1 MVGTMHDLV
10 IIGGGPAGL
19 AAGIYA
25 VRYGMDVI
33 VLEKSIVQGQ
43 ISLTSVIENFPGFP
57 SISGR
62 ELMQQFKAH
71 ATAAGVEM
79 KAAEVKKIED
89 NGDSKTIITF
99 DEEIET
105 KAVIM
110 ATGAEPRRLGVPGE
124 SKYLGKGVSYCATC
138 DGPFFAGQEVIVVGG
153 GDSAITEALILS
165 NIAGKVYVIHRR
177 DELRSC
183 DLLKKRATEKEN
195 IEFIWDTTLEE
206 ILGGELVEKV
216 RLKNVN
222 TNETTEMN
230 IDGVF
235 IFVGISPR
243 TDIVDV
249 EKTKNGFIKTDGLM
263 QSSVRGIFAA
273 GDCRET
279 VMWQVVTAV
288 SDGAVAAVSA
298 YKYIMGLE

>member
-1 MVGTMHDLV
+1 MYDLV

-62 ELMQQFKAH
+62 ELMQHFKAH

-79 KAAEVKKIED
+79 KAAEVKTIKD

-206 ILGGELVEKV
+206 ILGDELVEKV
-216 RLKNVN
+216 RLKNVK
-222 TNETTEMN
+222 TNETKEMN

-243 TDIVDV
+243 TEIVDV

-263 QSSVRGIFAA
+263 QSSVSGIFAA

>member
-1 MVGTMHDLV
+1 MYDLV
-10 IIGGGPAGL
+10 IIGGGPAGM

-25 VRYGMDVI
+25 VRYGMNVL

-71 ATAAGVEM
+71 AIAAGVKM
-79 KAAEVKKIED
+79 KAAEVKKIEED
-89 NGDSKTIITF
+89 GDSKTIVTF
-99 DEEIET
+99 DEEIRAR
-105 KAVIM
+105 AVII
-110 ATGAEPRRLGVPGE
+110 ATGAEPKRLGVPGE

-153 GDSAITEALILS
+153 GDSALTEALILS
-165 NIAGKVYVIHRR
+165 NIASKVYVIHRR

-183 DLLKKRATEKEN
+183 NLLKERAGEKEN
-195 IEFIWDTTLEE
+195 IEFIWDTVIEE
-206 ILGGELVEKV
+206 IMGDELVGKV
-216 RLKNVN
+216 RLKNVK
-222 TNETTEMN
+222 TGEVTEMS

-243 TDIVDV
+243 TDLVDV
-249 EKTKNGFIKTDGLM
+249 EKNRNGFIKTDGLM
-263 QSSVRGIFAA
+263 ETSVRGIYAA

-279 VMWQVVTAV
+279 VLWQVVTAV